1 MPTRNRYAL
10 WLVPEDSAGDDL
22 SGLIGTLSERYGGP
36 HFPPHVTLLGWV
48 TGDDVQLAEKTSQ
61 LAAQF
66 KELSLRTRGFGGD
79 AYYFR
84 CLYARLEKS
93 AELLAAHDLASTT
106 FGAGYADDYLPHVS
120 LAYGYLDLDE
130 KIKLR
135 SELNG
140 SVPAQFNVNRLQLI
154 HITVAIADWRVVTS
168 CALTANSLEATE
180 GAEPS
185 TSG

>member
-1 MPTRNRYAL
+1 MRNRYAL
-10 WLVPEDSAGDDL
+10 WLVPEDSAGEKL

-36 HFPPHVTLLGWV
+36 RFPPHVTLLGWV
-48 TGDDVQLAEKTSQ
+48 TGDDVSLSEKTGR
-61 LAAQF
+61 LAGQF
-66 KELSLRTRGFGGD
+66 KELNVHTRGFAGE

-93 AELLAAHDLASTT
+93 SELLAAHELASTT
-106 FGAGYADDYLPHVS
+106 FGAGYADGYLPHVS
-120 LAYGYLDLDE
+120 LAYGYLDLEE

-135 SELNG
+135 DELNG

-168 CALTANSLEATE
+168 CALTADSLEAIE